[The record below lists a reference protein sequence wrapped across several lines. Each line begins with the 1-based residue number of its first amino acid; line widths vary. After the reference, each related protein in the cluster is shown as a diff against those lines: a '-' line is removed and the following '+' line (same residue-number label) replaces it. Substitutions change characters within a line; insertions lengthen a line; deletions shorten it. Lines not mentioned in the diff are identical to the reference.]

1 MPRALDTYWKQTRT
15 LTIALL
21 LVWFTVTFVVA
32 FNARSLT
39 VTFLGWPFSFYMAAQ
54 GSLLVYLLIV
64 FVYAR
69 LQHRRDAAFGVAD
82 PRDDKPA
89 Q

>member
-1 MPRALDTYWKQTRT
+1 MTLSRHSYWKKTRA

-21 LVWFTVTFVVA
+21 LLWFTVTFVA
-32 FNARSLT
+32 AYNARSLAF
-39 VTFLGWPFSFYMAAQ
+39 TFLGWPFSYYMAAQ

-69 LQHRRDAAFGVAD
+69 LQHRRDIAFGVSD
-82 PRDDKPA
+82 PQDD
-89 Q
+89 